1 MSTRTREKLIEV
13 ARSLFARQGIENTT
27 MVDIANASDKGRR
40 TVYTYFKSKRA
51 IYEEVIESECD
62 RLVKKLED
70 VTNLDLPPL
79 EKFYRF
85 IIARFDIIKLAN
97 ASTLLNREGFKSR
110 FVHENKRMQRA
121 ITQIF
126 EKESLMLN
134 RLLRECLMD
143 PRVDRRQV
151 VRLKVVMPFLQQGVD
166 ITYVRNNYTEL
177 GVDKASFPEVL
188 ATFVINGLLKKE
200 YQDIK
205 IHPNNI

>member
-1 MSTRTREKLIEV
+1 MSNRTREKLIEV